1 MKKIYMVWFFF
12 DNLLIF
18 IVCQLFL
25 PNLYNANVTNDNNIF
40 SIKVLEIQVIRNLFQ
55 SSYFFDKMR
64 KERERQL
71 NIFVEFYIW
80 HIFMFSR
87 FNCLIPELVCWML
100 IKEIRVVFRFDYFLA
115 FLFLQTTLADC
126 LLIDWKGFF
135 FLQNQ
140 LNWG

>member
-1 MKKIYMVWFFF
+1 MVWFFF

-71 NIFVEFYIW
+71 NIFVEFYI
-80 HIFMFSR
+80 
-87 FNCLIPELVCWML
+87 
-100 IKEIRVVFRFDYFLA
+100 
-115 FLFLQTTLADC
+115 
-126 LLIDWKGFF
+126 
-135 FLQNQ
+135 
-140 LNWG
+140 